1 MEEEEGLVMGG
12 RCRQHGGGGGGG
24 GSLLPGIKA
33 GVVVEE
39 GISWILTIRSESS

>member
-24 GSLLPGIKA
+24 SLLPGIKA

-39 GISWILTIRSESS
+39 DISWILTIRSESS